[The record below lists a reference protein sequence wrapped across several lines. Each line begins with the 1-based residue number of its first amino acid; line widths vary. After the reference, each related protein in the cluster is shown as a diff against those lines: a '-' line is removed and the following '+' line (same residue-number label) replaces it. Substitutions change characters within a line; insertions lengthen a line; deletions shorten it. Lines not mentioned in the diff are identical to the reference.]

1 MNAVQFGRWLSE
13 RRRACGWPSQRLL
26 AEAAQQHTIVHQSGI
41 SEDFVSRLEAG
52 HLAYPFRGTVRR
64 RILLLAW
71 LLCKTPRDL
80 KSYVRAAG
88 LSDLSDEENT
98 QLHLLS
104 EHLAALQTPPP
115 LLLPPRPGRL
125 KGREREIEQILH
137 ALNEPATHVVSLT
150 GMPGVGKSALAHEA
164 LHLVASA
171 ENERLRRF
179 PDGIATFVC
188 TGRQGSRGLLSLLT
202 EITALFSAHEQNA
215 QGGVQRR
222 PAQRWSQLPASS
234 LSIEAMEVEAE
245 LASAMDRARAA
256 LANKRVLLLL
266 DDLDPAFPLRQA
278 LDALLAQ
285 NAPTPHEQR
294 AESGHE
300 QRVILTTSQFV
311 PAPALVST
319 RLHLQPL
326 TEEAALALLAEL
338 VGEEFSERNE
348 IFARQA
354 CAAIGY
360 LPLAIE
366 SMATAVQ
373 AKGIPLTLVA
383 THLMTHP
390 LGGLLDAEE
399 EISAQLEKALALLDQ
414 EMREN
419 YILLAALGLKDFDL
433 EVAAAVT
440 SPRRLPLP
448 ELEPAEDTLE
458 RQAEPIEARLSFAH
472 AAIAAEP
479 SVPGMLSLGQRNR
492 QKVLEMAYGEHIPEL
507 NGGGSAEQERE
518 RLVHLAHIAA
528 TLGQCVRYS
537 LLELL
542 PVEQEVSGKHGE
554 VTSSY
559 AAELPGKG
567 APLISAPENN
577 VGYRTHMLLH
587 VYARA
592 LSHTLPAERLE
603 VARHN
608 LLSYALTYADRHGD
622 DIPGMERAG
631 GLGVVMVG
639 LELAWNEKRYD
650 VVVRL
655 VRQLLPLSG
664 RMEGDEGERLLQK
677 GLYASQQ
684 LHDQRA
690 IIAFLD
696 RLASLRCYRGDLS
709 NARQMW
715 EAALRIQESMDPA
728 PGCWH
733 PLVGLAHLAHIQGDL
748 QAARHFSEV
757 YVQQAERSGDHE
769 SIILARAKRA
779 FYARLLGQ
787 KDLAH
792 GDLLTSLRL
801 IREFSLPGHPEHER
815 ELVEMEARTE
825 LARVEGDYPRAQA
838 YVEAAITLLK
848 ELYDRYNVVDVLYD
862 QAYFALQQGL
872 PEAARKLAQQAAEAA
887 MEAGVP
893 HFYQNSIRL
902 LQEI

>member
-1 MNAVQFGRWLSE
+1 MNSVQFGRWLSE

-26 AEAAQQHTIVHQSGI
+26 AEAAQHHTIASQSGI
-41 SEDFVSRLEAG
+41 SEDFLSRLEAG

-80 KSYVRAAG
+80 RSYLKAAG
-88 LSDLSDEENT
+88 LSDFSDEENR

-115 LLLPPRPGRL
+115 LLLPPRPSRL
-125 KGREREIEQILH
+125 KGRKKEIEQILH
-137 ALNEPATHVVSLT
+137 ALSEPATHVVSIT

-164 LHLVASA
+164 LHRVASA
-171 ENERLRRF
+171 ENDRLRRF
-179 PDGIATFVC
+179 PDGIATFAC
-188 TGRQGSRGLLSLLT
+188 TGRQGTRGLLSLLT
-202 EITALFSAHEQNA
+202 EITALFTTAEQGS
-215 QGGVQRR
+215 QGGAQRR
-222 PAQRWSQLPASS
+222 QTQKRGQLSASNLPVES
-234 LSIEAMEVEAE
+234 FEIEAE

-278 LDALLAQ
+278 LDVLLAQ
-285 NAPTPHEQR
+285 SSPTPHEQK
-294 AESGHE
+294 AENGRE

-326 TEEAALALLAEL
+326 DQEAALELLAEL
-338 VGEEFSERNE
+338 VGEGLSERDE
-348 IFARQA
+348 VYARQA

-373 AKGIPLTLVA
+373 AKGIPLMLVA
-383 THLMTHP
+383 THLVTHP

-399 EISAQLEKALALLDQ
+399 EVIAQLEKALAMLDQ
-414 EMREN
+414 EMREH
-419 YILLAALGLKDFDL
+419 YILLAALGLPAFDL
-433 EVAAAVT
+433 EAAAAVT

-448 ELEPAEDTLE
+448 ELEPTKNTVA
-458 RQAEPIEARLSFAH
+458 RQADPIKAGQGFAH
-472 AAIAAEP
+472 AAVAE
-479 SVPGMLSLGQRNR
+479 SLVTELLSPNHRNR
-492 QKVLEMAYGEHIPEL
+492 QKILEMAYGEHIPEL
-507 NGGGSAEQERE
+507 NGGSAGEQERE
-518 RLVHLAHIAA
+518 RLVHLASVAA
-528 TLGQCVRYS
+528 TLGQFVRYS

-542 PVEQEVSGKHGE
+542 PIEQGTPDRVGE
-554 VTSSY
+554 TSSQN
-559 AAELPGKG
+559 AAEIPGKG
-567 APLISAPENN
+567 ALLASVPENN
-577 VGYRTHMLLH
+577 VGYRMHTLLH
-587 VYARA
+587 MYARA
-592 LSHTLPAERLE
+592 LAHTLPAERLE
-603 VARHN
+603 LARHN
-608 LLSYALTYADRHGD
+608 LLSYALTYAARYGD
-622 DIPGMERAG
+622 SIPSMERATG
-631 GLGVVMVG
+631 REVVLAG
-639 LELAWNEKRYD
+639 LELAWSEKRYD
-650 VVVRL
+650 IVARL
-655 VRQLLPLSG
+655 ARQLLPLSG
-664 RMEGDEGERLLQK
+664 RMEGDEGERILQK

-684 LHDQRA
+684 LHDQQA

-696 RLASLRCYRGDLS
+696 RLASLRCYRGDLLS
-709 NARQMW
+709 ARQMW
-715 EAALRIQESMDPA
+715 EAALRIQESMDPS

-733 PLVGLAHLAHIQGDL
+733 PLAGLAHLAHIQGDF
-748 QAARHFSEV
+748 QAARRFSEV
-757 YVQQAERSGDHE
+757 YVQQAERSGDRE

-792 GDLLTSLRL
+792 CDLLTSLRL
-801 IREFSLPGHPEHER
+801 IREFELPGYPDHER

-862 QAYFALQQGL
+862 QACFALQQGL
-872 PEAARKLAQQAAEAA
+872 QEDARKLAQQAAEAA
-887 MEAGVP
+887 MEAGAP
-893 HFYQNSIRL
+893 HFYQNSMRL